1 MPNVTEIATQ
11 LSDEAKTDAATIE
24 AIIKTAAEEI
34 QAVLDKYKDVPA
46 DVSLPALSPA
56 RNALANI
63 TMQFP
68 PTVAA
73 KTLPL
78 PPLVRMPA

>member
-1 MPNVTEIATQ
+1 MPNVKEIATQ

-34 QAVLDKYKDVPA
+34 QAVLQKYKDVPA

-63 TMQFP
+63 SMFFP
-68 PTVAA
+68 PAA
-73 KTLPL
+73 PLPTLPL
-78 PPLVRMPA
+78 PPA